1 MYYNN
6 KTSITTN
13 PKFNININKV
23 HINKSYNND
32 NADNDG
38 VNKNANCFYVSFG

>member
-6 KTSITTN
+6 KISITTS

-23 HINKSYNND
+23 RIDKSDKND